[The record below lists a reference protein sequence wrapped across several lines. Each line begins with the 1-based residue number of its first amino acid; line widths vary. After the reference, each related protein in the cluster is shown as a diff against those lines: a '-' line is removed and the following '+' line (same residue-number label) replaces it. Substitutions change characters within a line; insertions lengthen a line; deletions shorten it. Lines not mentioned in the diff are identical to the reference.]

1 MPDVDDR
8 KATDLEEKKSGPCF
22 DPYGISRELTGV
34 DTVDFG
40 SLETLA
46 NT

>member
-1 MPDVDDR
+1 MQH
-8 KATDLEEKKSGPCF
+8 LKKWTQKFDPCF
-22 DPYGISRELTGV
+22 DPYGIIRELTGV

-40 SLETLA
+40 HLETLV